1 MTVIGEGAWGRKTEE
16 VLANKYDMSFYDY
29 IAPALPSYLKCIIY
43 VFVRLMHLCVAV
55 F

>member
-1 MTVIGEGAWGRKTEE
+1 MTVIGEGVWGRKTEE
-16 VLANKYDMSFYDY
+16 VLANKYDMSFY
-29 IAPALPSYLKCIIY
+29 IAPALPSYLKCIIQIY